1 MHKIVSLLAKGVA
14 ALAIV
19 TTMVNVN
26 SACTCFAYQPEI
38 PEEAMKLKKW

>member
-1 MHKIVSLLAKGVA
+1 MNKIVSLLAKGVA
-14 ALAIV
+14 VLAFV

-26 SACTCFAYQPEI
+26 SACTFLTYQPEI